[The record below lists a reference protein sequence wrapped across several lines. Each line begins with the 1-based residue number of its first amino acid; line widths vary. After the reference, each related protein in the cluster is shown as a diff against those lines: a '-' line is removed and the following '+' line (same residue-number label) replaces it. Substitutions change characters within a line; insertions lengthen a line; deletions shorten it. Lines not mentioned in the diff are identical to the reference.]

1 MEMLKKLKKRIVPLV
16 LAVVIFATSVVS
28 GPASLTAQAAS
39 VAVSPETSVEF
50 VMMLYNIFE
59 TISIAS
65 GMKEGLDD
73 YSKGMSIFEAFI
85 QFIDGLT
92 YDPFKEFTIYGPDGT
107 TMTREEFDAIWES
120 AVGAGK
126 LKVKPNEGEFA
137 KYRVLTGGLTP
148 TPSPDPSASPTPT
161 AIPGPGHGTDLNPNI
176 PKRGIGAFAMGTDMQ
191 FQKAAADFLNRVQNN
206 EVPDVDPAKY
216 YDGLLSSD
224 FNYYCNV
231 ISDNTGSWPSRVA
244 NYYTYTG
251 STKELCYVYDLS
263 DTRTMVSGCTGLSCD
278 QVKVYL
284 LYVTSDDSV
293 DNKEEYFY
301 IDGHFDQYDGS
312 KLYRVNKVNHQP
324 TSCYS
329 VFYPGLT
336 GAYINVDSLDTDMK
350 IFNSL
355 ESFRSYCKSGD
366 VTGQLN
372 SVPYDYHSMTAAA
385 PDTLESL
392 SGTKLDPAKVPAM
405 NNAMKEA
412 ANGVE
417 ATGTDKEANNAEMIA
432 AVKAAVAEALPEVQ
446 PEPDPQPSTAPD
458 PSPTA
463 APDPDAGTGTYSGIL
478 GLILSA
484 IQAIASQIW
493 DYFSHPFG
501 SIIEGITNIVEL
513 LPKVNEL
520 VQTLPASIFG
530 FFQVPLDLITSGIT
544 NLYNGVL
551 RIIELLP
558 EQVQLV
564 LGNIVSLPSAML
576 QAFAD
581 PLGAIQSLL
590 GALPSW
596 ANLQGYLDKILDA
609 LVDPSSLLEPSNPGG
624 EDPGGD
630 GSGGGSK
637 FNLLS
642 LLNGLIYLILI
653 LILLLKIFIHCL
665 QFIIN
670 IFKIEASPGF
680 LPDEMVMGLNFLK
693 QIEITGIGLSIYDFM
708 MGLVYILMV
717 FGVVKLLRGYA
728 YKIHIPSGG
737 GK

>member
-1 MEMLKKLKKRIVPLV
+1 MEILKKLKKRICPFV
-16 LAVVIFATSVVS
+16 LAVVIFVTSVVS
-28 GPASLTAQAAS
+28 GPMSLTARAAS
-39 VAVSPETSVEF
+39 VTVDAELSTELA
-50 VMMLYNIFE
+50 MLLYNIME
-59 TISIAS
+59 TVAISS
-65 GMKEGLDD
+65 GIKDGLDD
-73 YSKGMSIFEAFI
+73 YESGSTLYDAFI
-85 QFIDGLT
+85 SFLDSAATPSYLRDTYITLADGSSM
-92 YDPFKEFTIYGPDGT
+92 TIQ
-107 TMTREEFDAIWES
+107 DAIETAS
-120 AVGAGK
+120 ATVGSNALK
-126 LKVKPNEGEFA
+126 LPEEEVFT
-137 KYRVLTGGLTP
+137 KYRTISGGKNPENSP
-148 TPSPDPSASPTPT
+148 TPSPTPSGDDYVVLDKFHEIAFILVSAPMLAMFTKFFEVVLQ
-161 AIPGPGHGTDLNPNI
+161 GNI
-176 PKRGIGAFAMGTDMQ
+176 EG
-191 FQKAAADFLNRVQNN
+191 
-206 EVPDVDPAKY
+206 VDPAKY

-231 ISDNTGSWPSRVA
+231 ISDKTGSWPSRFA

-263 DTRTMVSGCTGLSCD
+263 DTRTIVSGCTGLSCD

-293 DNKEEYFY
+293 DNKREYFY

-312 KLYRVNKVNHQP
+312 NLYRVNKVNHQS

-336 GAYINVDSLDTDMK
+336 GDYINVDSLDTDMK

-385 PDTLESL
+385 PDTLENL

-432 AVKAAVAEALPEVQ
+432 AVKAAVAEALAEAQPDPA
-446 PEPDPQPSTAPD
+446 PEPTAAPDPEPSTAPD
-458 PSPTA
+458 P
-463 APDPDAGTGTYSGIL
+463 GTDTNYSGIL

-484 IQAIASQIW
+484 INAIASGIW
-493 DYFSHPFG
+493 DFFSHP
-501 SIIEGITNIVEL
+501 IENITNGITGILEMF
-513 LPKVNEL
+513 PQVNAL
-520 VQTLPASIFG
+520 IQALPAAVYG
-530 FFQVPLDLITSGIT
+530 FFQDPLGAISTGIS

-551 RIIELLP
+551 RIIEIFP

-564 LGNIVSLPSAML
+564 LGNIASLPSAML
-576 QAFAD
+576 QVFAD

-596 ANLQGYLDKILDA
+596 ANLQAYLDKILQA
-609 LVDPSSLLEPSNPGG
+609 LLDPVSVVLPSDPGG
-624 EDPGGD
+624 TDPGGD
-630 GSGGGSK
+630 GSDGGGSK
-637 FNLLS
+637 FNLSS
-642 LLNGLIYLILI
+642 LFNGLIYLILI

-670 IFKIEASPGF
+670 IFKIEPTQGF
-680 LPDEMVMGLNFLK
+680 LPDDMVTGLNFLK
-693 QIEITGIGLSIYDFM
+693 QLQIEGIGLSVYDFM
-708 MGLVYILMV
+708 MGLVYILMF
-717 FGVVKLLRGYA
+717 FGVVKLLRGYV
-728 YKIHIPSGG
+728 YKIRIPSGG
-737 GK
+737 K

>member
-39 VAVSPETSVEF
+39 VAVSQEMSIEF

-65 GMKEGLDD
+65 GIKDGLDD
-73 YSKGMSIFEAFI
+73 YESGMSLFEAFI
-85 QFIDGLT
+85 SFLDSIKF
-92 YDPFKEFTIYGPDGT
+92 DPIKEFSVYGPDGNLLT
-107 TMTREEFDAIWES
+107 DEYMDALLAS

-126 LKVKPNEGEFA
+126 LKVRPNEGEFA

-148 TPSPDPSASPTPT
+148 TPSPDPSASPSPSP
-161 AIPGPGHGTDLNPNI
+161 IPGPGHGTDLNPNI

-191 FQKAAADFLNRVQNN
+191 FQRAAADFLNRVQNN

-216 YDGLLSSD
+216 YDQGELFTGYPTESNAGKVNIHVSYHYNGSANLSEE
-224 FNYYCNV
+224 NYSYNTV
-231 ISDNTGSWPSRVA
+231 DEKYYYFLATYGTTTSGSYIVKPGIYDISSGSVRFP
-244 NYYTYTG
+244 
-251 STKELCYVYDLS
+251 CYWY
-263 DTRTMVSGCTGLSCD
+263 M
-278 QVKVYL
+278 K
-284 LYVTSDDSV
+284 DDSGNDFSFNWITYPV
-293 DNKEEYFY
+293 PDTGYRYTNYLITSTIPVFKEF
-301 IDGHFDQYDGS
+301 
-312 KLYRVNKVNHQP
+312 V
-324 TSCYS
+324 
-329 VFYPGLT
+329 
-336 GAYINVDSLDTDMK
+336 
-350 IFNSL
+350 
-355 ESFRSYCKSGD
+355 SYCKGD
-366 VTGQLN
+366 SSQLLYAPDN
-372 SVPYDYHSMTAAA
+372 LPYDYHSMAAAA
-385 PDTLESL
+385 PDTLENL
-392 SGTKLDPAKVPAM
+392 SGTKLDPAKVPVM

-432 AVKAAVAEALPEVQ
+432 AVKAAVAEALAEAQPDPA
-446 PEPDPQPSTAPD
+446 PEPTAAPDPEPSTAPD
-458 PSPTA
+458 P
-463 APDPDAGTGTYSGIL
+463 GTDTNYSGIL

-484 IQAIASQIW
+484 IKAIASGIW
-493 DYFSHPFG
+493 DFFCDPMG
-501 SIIEGITNIVEL
+501 AITTGL
-513 LPKVNEL
+513 
-520 VQTLPASIFG
+520 
-530 FFQVPLDLITSGIT
+530 T

-551 RIIELLP
+551 RIIEIFP

-564 LGNIVSLPSAML
+564 LGNIASLPSAML
-576 QAFAD
+576 QVFAD

-609 LVDPSSLLEPSNPGG
+609 LVNPGSLLEPSDPGG

-630 GSGGGSK
+630 DSGGGSK

>member
-107 TMTREEFDAIWES
+107 AMTREEFDAIWES

-148 TPSPDPSASPTPT
+148 TPSPDPSASPSPSP
-161 AIPGPGHGTDLNPNI
+161 IPGPGHGTDLNPNI
-176 PKRGIGAFAMGTDMQ
+176 PKRAIRSFAMGTDMQ
-191 FQKAAADFLNRVQNN
+191 FQRTVADFLEYVQNN
-206 EVPDVDPAKY
+206 AVPEVDPAEYYSNNAESLPGNYFDDSYLETGDYRVSFIDSENNLEYEYVYSGTLLNLGLVYDCLFVGNDRYKFYKY
-216 YDGLLSSD
+216 KPGSVTPISVSAQQTVSGKTNTFITTTCLLSGPVISHVFCNLPIFASEQAMLNFYENHDYSGLL
-224 FNYYCNV
+224 NAC
-231 ISDNTGSWPSRVA
+231 
-244 NYYTYTG
+244 
-251 STKELCYVYDLS
+251 
-263 DTRTMVSGCTGLSCD
+263 
-278 QVKVYL
+278 
-284 LYVTSDDSV
+284 
-293 DNKEEYFY
+293 
-301 IDGHFDQYDGS
+301 
-312 KLYRVNKVNHQP
+312 
-324 TSCYS
+324 
-329 VFYPGLT
+329 
-336 GAYINVDSLDTDMK
+336 
-350 IFNSL
+350 
-355 ESFRSYCKSGD
+355 
-366 VTGQLN
+366 
-372 SVPYDYHSMTAAA
+372 PYDYHSMTAAA
-385 PDTLESL
+385 PDTLENL

-432 AVKAAVAEALPEVQ
+432 AVKAAVAEALAEAQPDPA
-446 PEPDPQPSTAPD
+446 PEPTAAPDPEPSTAPD
-458 PSPTA
+458 P
-463 APDPDAGTGTYSGIL
+463 GTDTNYSGIL

-484 IQAIASQIW
+484 INAIASGIW
-493 DYFSHPFG
+493 DFFSYP
-501 SIIEGITNIVEL
+501 IQNITNGITGILEMF
-513 LPKVNEL
+513 PQVNAL
-520 VQTLPASIFG
+520 IQALPAAVYG
-530 FFQVPLDLITSGIT
+530 FFQDPLGAISTGIS

-551 RIIELLP
+551 RIIEIFP

-564 LGNIVSLPSAML
+564 LGNIASLPSAML
-576 QAFAD
+576 QVFAD

-596 ANLQGYLDKILDA
+596 TNLQAYLDKILQA
-609 LVDPSSLLEPSNPGG
+609 LLDPVSALQPSGPGG
-624 EDPGGD
+624 SDPGGD
-630 GSGGGSK
+630 SDSGK
-637 FNLLS
+637 HTPDLLS
-642 LLNGLIYLILI
+642 LLNGLILLIM
-653 LILLLKIFIHCL
+653 ILLMLLRIFLHCL
-665 QFIIN
+665 QFIVG

-680 LPDEMVMGLNFLK
+680 LPDDMVLGLNYLK
-693 QIEITGIGLSIYDFM
+693 TLEITGIGMSVYDFM
-708 MGLVYILMV
+708 MGLIYIFMV
-717 FGVVKLLRGYA
+717 FGVIKLLRGFA
-728 YKIHIPSGG
+728 FHIHIPKGG
-737 GK
+737 SR

>member
-28 GPASLTAQAAS
+28 GPASLTAQASS
-39 VAVSPETSVEF
+39 VAVSTETSVEF

-107 TMTREEFDAIWES
+107 AMTREEFDAIWES

-148 TPSPDPSASPTPT
+148 TPSPDPSASPSPSP
-161 AIPGPGHGTDLNPNI
+161 IPGPGHGTDLNPNI
-176 PKRGIGAFAMGTDMQ
+176 PKRAIGAFAMGTDMQ

-206 EVPDVDPAKY
+206 EVPEVEPAEYYGTAGLFIDYEKNSVGNIIVKGSLIGFNSSNYYAKQEYIVDYVRSDYIACVDTDRYFAFISGTNPDDYCSVPFKINY
-216 YDGLLSSD
+216 YRGSTIDSSYSQSIKSQTKNGYIYEYFLNIPIFDSDENARNYLLNGNTFGLL
-224 FNYYCNV
+224 N
-231 ISDNTGSWPSRVA
+231 G
-244 NYYTYTG
+244 
-251 STKELCYVYDLS
+251 
-263 DTRTMVSGCTGLSCD
+263 
-278 QVKVYL
+278 
-284 LYVTSDDSV
+284 
-293 DNKEEYFY
+293 
-301 IDGHFDQYDGS
+301 
-312 KLYRVNKVNHQP
+312 
-324 TSCYS
+324 
-329 VFYPGLT
+329 
-336 GAYINVDSLDTDMK
+336 
-350 IFNSL
+350 
-355 ESFRSYCKSGD
+355 
-366 VTGQLN
+366 
-372 SVPYDYHSMTAAA
+372 VPYDYHSMTAAA
-385 PDTLESL
+385 PDTLENL

-432 AVKAAVAEALPEVQ
+432 AVKAAVAEALAEAQPDPA
-446 PEPDPQPSTAPD
+446 PEPTAAPDPEPSTAPD
-458 PSPTA
+458 P
-463 APDPDAGTGTYSGIL
+463 GTDTNYSGIL

-484 IQAIASQIW
+484 INAIASGIW
-493 DYFSHPFG
+493 DFFSHP
-501 SIIEGITNIVEL
+501 IENITNGITGILEMF
-513 LPKVNEL
+513 PQVNAL
-520 VQTLPASIFG
+520 IQALPAAVYG
-530 FFQVPLDLITSGIT
+530 FFQDPLGAISTGIG

-551 RIIELLP
+551 RIIEIFP

-564 LGNIVSLPSAML
+564 LGNIASLPSAML
-576 QAFAD
+576 QVFAD

-596 ANLQGYLDKILDA
+596 ANLQTYLDKILQA
-609 LVDPSSLLEPSNPGG
+609 LLDPVSVLQPSDPGG
-624 EDPGGD
+624 TDPGGD
-630 GSGGGSK
+630 GSGDGSK
-637 FNLLS
+637 FNLSS
-642 LLNGLIYLILI
+642 LFNGLIYLILI

-670 IFKIEASPGF
+670 IFKIEPTQGF
-680 LPDEMVMGLNFLK
+680 LPDDMVTGMNFLK
-693 QIEITGIGLSIYDFM
+693 QLQIEGIGLSVYDFM
-708 MGLVYILMV
+708 MGLVYILMF
-717 FGVVKLLRGYA
+717 FGVVKLLRGYV

-737 GK
+737 K

>member
-28 GPASLTAQAAS
+28 GPVSMTAQAAS
-39 VAVSPETSVEF
+39 VAVSTETSVEF

-107 TMTREEFDAIWES
+107 AMTREEFDAIWES

-126 LKVKPNEGEFA
+126 LKVRPNEGEFA

-148 TPSPDPSASPTPT
+148 TPSPDPSASPSPSP
-161 AIPGPGHGTDLNPNI
+161 IPGPGHGTDLNPNI
-176 PKRGIGAFAMGTDMQ
+176 PKRAIRSFAMGTDMQ
-191 FQKAAADFLNRVQNN
+191 FQRTVSDFLTRVQNH
-206 EVPDVDPAKY
+206 EVPEVDPAKY
-216 YDGLLSSD
+216 YGTAGLFDGELDVDSSGQYILNISSHRIYKSEYKETVDEFNSIVCSWKFPVAAFLSPKYYVFLQIDTSSSVISQPWLIYSYERVYPDRADGTVYKGTSNLHSLSRDGIISFSCNVPIFETEAQCRSFLSDGLLD
-224 FNYYCNV
+224 
-231 ISDNTGSWPSRVA
+231 
-244 NYYTYTG
+244 
-251 STKELCYVYDLS
+251 
-263 DTRTMVSGCTGLSCD
+263 GL
-278 QVKVYL
+278 L
-284 LYVTSDDSV
+284 
-293 DNKEEYFY
+293 
-301 IDGHFDQYDGS
+301 
-312 KLYRVNKVNHQP
+312 
-324 TSCYS
+324 
-329 VFYPGLT
+329 
-336 GAYINVDSLDTDMK
+336 
-350 IFNSL
+350 NSL
-355 ESFRSYCKSGD
+355 
-366 VTGQLN
+366 
-372 SVPYDYHSMTAAA
+372 PYDYHSMTAAA
-385 PDTLESL
+385 PDTLENL

-493 DYFSHPFG
+493 NYFSHPFG

-520 VQTLPASIFG
+520 VQALPASIFG
-530 FFQVPLDLITSGIT
+530 LFQVPLDLITSGIT

-596 ANLQGYLDKILDA
+596 TNLQGYLDKILNA
-609 LVDPSSLLEPSNPGG
+609 LLDPGSVLQPSGPGS

-630 GSGGGSK
+630 GSSGGSG

-680 LPDEMVMGLNFLK
+680 LPDEMVMGLDFLK

>member
-1 MEMLKKLKKRIVPLV
+1 MEILKKLKKRICPFV
-16 LAVVIFATSVVS
+16 LAVVIFVTSVVS
-28 GPASLTAQAAS
+28 APMSLTARAAS
-39 VAVSPETSVEF
+39 VTVDAEF
-50 VMMLYNIFE
+50 STELAMLLYNIME
-59 TISIAS
+59 TVAISS
-65 GMKEGLDD
+65 GIKDGLDD
-73 YSKGMSIFEAFI
+73 YESGSTLYDAFI
-85 QFIDGLT
+85 SYLDSAAIPPYLRDTYITLADGSSM
-92 YDPFKEFTIYGPDGT
+92 TIQ
-107 TMTREEFDAIWES
+107 DAIE
-120 AVGAGK
+120 AANATVGSNALK
-126 LKVKPNEGEFA
+126 LPEEEVFA
-137 KYRVLTGGLTP
+137 KYRTISGGKNP
-148 TPSPDPSASPTPT
+148 ENSPEPSPSPTPFGDDDYV
-161 AIPGPGHGTDLNPNI
+161 ILDKFHEI
-176 PKRGIGAFAMGTDMQ
+176 AFILVSAPMLAMCTKFFELVLQGSI
-191 FQKAAADFLNRVQNN
+191 
-206 EVPDVDPAKY
+206 ESVDPADY
-216 YDGLLSSD
+216 YSVGFTGELDQDAEGNYIISGKITSFYDEDYLSYYIFDTKSTVPVLAVYGSSVSDKTWGTLTFYGFQFNGSLSASSRISCIHEFYKFGVLSNSSKLNNRSYSSGTTKKDLLFNLNIPVFGSSESANSFCKAGDLSGLL
-224 FNYYCNV
+224 N
-231 ISDNTGSWPSRVA
+231 G
-244 NYYTYTG
+244 
-251 STKELCYVYDLS
+251 
-263 DTRTMVSGCTGLSCD
+263 
-278 QVKVYL
+278 
-284 LYVTSDDSV
+284 
-293 DNKEEYFY
+293 
-301 IDGHFDQYDGS
+301 
-312 KLYRVNKVNHQP
+312 
-324 TSCYS
+324 
-329 VFYPGLT
+329 
-336 GAYINVDSLDTDMK
+336 
-350 IFNSL
+350 
-355 ESFRSYCKSGD
+355 
-366 VTGQLN
+366 
-372 SVPYDYHSMTAAA
+372 VPYDYHSMTAAA
-385 PDTLESL
+385 PDTLENL

-432 AVKAAVAEALPEVQ
+432 AVKAAVAEALAEAQPDPA
-446 PEPDPQPSTAPD
+446 PEPTAAPDPEPSTAPD
-458 PSPTA
+458 P
-463 APDPDAGTGTYSGIL
+463 GTDTNYSGIL

-484 IQAIASQIW
+484 INAIASGIW
-493 DYFSHPFG
+493 DFFSHP
-501 SIIEGITNIVEL
+501 IENITNGITGILEMF
-513 LPKVNEL
+513 PQVNAL
-520 VQTLPASIFG
+520 IQALPAAVYG
-530 FFQVPLDLITSGIT
+530 FFQDPLGAISTGIS

-609 LVDPSSLLEPSNPGG
+609 LVDPGSLLEPSNPGG

-642 LLNGLIYLILI
+642 LLNGLIYLIMI

>member
-28 GPASLTAQAAS
+28 GPASMTAQASS
-39 VAVSPETSVEF
+39 VAVSPEMSVEF

-107 TMTREEFDAIWES
+107 VMTREEFDAIWES

-148 TPSPDPSASPTPT
+148 TPSPDPSASPSPSP
-161 AIPGPGHGTDLNPNI
+161 IPGPGHGTDLNPNI
-176 PKRGIGAFAMGTDMQ
+176 PKRAIGAFAMGTDMQ
-191 FQKAAADFLNRVQNN
+191 FQKAAADFLNRVQNH
-206 EVPDVDPAKY
+206 EVPEVDPAKY
-216 YDGLLSSD
+216 YGTAGLFDGELDVDSSGQYILNISSHRIYKSEYKETVDEFNSIVCSWKFPVAAFLSPKYYVFLQIDTSSSVISQPWLIYSYERVYPDRADGTVYKGTSNLHSLSRDGIISFSCNVPIFETEAQCRSFLSDGLLD
-224 FNYYCNV
+224 
-231 ISDNTGSWPSRVA
+231 
-244 NYYTYTG
+244 
-251 STKELCYVYDLS
+251 
-263 DTRTMVSGCTGLSCD
+263 GL
-278 QVKVYL
+278 
-284 LYVTSDDSV
+284 
-293 DNKEEYFY
+293 
-301 IDGHFDQYDGS
+301 
-312 KLYRVNKVNHQP
+312 
-324 TSCYS
+324 
-329 VFYPGLT
+329 
-336 GAYINVDSLDTDMK
+336 
-350 IFNSL
+350 
-355 ESFRSYCKSGD
+355 
-366 VTGQLN
+366 LN
-372 SVPYDYHSMTAAA
+372 GVPYDYHSMTATA
-385 PDTLESL
+385 PDTLENL

-432 AVKAAVAEALPEVQ
+432 AVKAAVAEALAEAQPDPA
-446 PEPDPQPSTAPD
+446 PEPTAAPDPEPSTAPD
-458 PSPTA
+458 P
-463 APDPDAGTGTYSGIL
+463 GTDTNYSGIL

-484 IQAIASQIW
+484 INAIASGIW
-493 DYFSHPFG
+493 DFFSHP
-501 SIIEGITNIVEL
+501 IQNITNGITGILEMF
-513 LPKVNEL
+513 PQVNTL
-520 VQTLPASIFG
+520 IQALPAAVYG
-530 FFQVPLDLITSGIT
+530 FFQDPLGAIGTGIG

-551 RIIELLP
+551 RIIEIFP

-564 LGNIVSLPSAML
+564 LGNIASLPSAML
-576 QAFAD
+576 QVFAD

-596 ANLQGYLDKILDA
+596 ANLQAYLDKILQA
-609 LVDPSSLLEPSNPGG
+609 LLDPVSVLQPSDPGG
-624 EDPGGD
+624 TDPGGD
-630 GSGGGSK
+630 GSGDGSK
-637 FNLLS
+637 FNLSS
-642 LLNGLIYLILI
+642 LFNGLIYLILI

-670 IFKIEASPGF
+670 IFKIEPTQGF
-680 LPDEMVMGLNFLK
+680 LPDDMVTGMNFLK
-693 QIEITGIGLSIYDFM
+693 QLQIEGIGLSVYDFM
-708 MGLVYILMV
+708 MGLVYILMF
-717 FGVVKLLRGYA
+717 FGVVKLLRGYV

-737 GK
+737 K

>member
-1 MEMLKKLKKRIVPLV
+1 MEMLKKFKKRIVPLV

-28 GPASLTAQAAS
+28 GPASMTAQAAS
-39 VAVSPETSVEF
+39 VAVGEEFSVELA
-50 VMMLYNIFE
+50 MLLYNIME
-59 TISIAS
+59 TVAISS
-65 GMKEGLDD
+65 GIKDGLDD
-73 YSKGMSIFEAFI
+73 YESGATLYDAFTSFMDSIAPP
-85 QFIDGLT
+85 GASSSWLT
-92 YDPFKEFTIYGPDGT
+92 DTYVTLEDGT
-107 TMTREEFDAIWES
+107 SITMQDALNAAGATDGSNALKLPKEEVFT
-120 AVGAGK
+120 
-126 LKVKPNEGEFA
+126 
-137 KYRVLTGGLTP
+137 KYRTISGGKNPENSP
-148 TPSPDPSASPTPT
+148 TPSPTPSGDDYVVLDKFHEIAFILVSAPMLAMFTKFFEVVLQ
-161 AIPGPGHGTDLNPNI
+161 GNI
-176 PKRGIGAFAMGTDMQ
+176 EG
-191 FQKAAADFLNRVQNN
+191 V
-206 EVPDVDPAKY
+206 EPANY

-244 NYYTYTG
+244 NYYKYTG

-278 QVKVYL
+278 QVKAYL

-312 KLYRVNKVNHQP
+312 KLYRVNKVNHQS

-385 PDTLESL
+385 PDTLENL

-432 AVKAAVAEALPEVQ
+432 AVKAAVAEALAEAQPDPA
-446 PEPDPQPSTAPD
+446 PEPSAAPDPEPSTAPD
-458 PSPTA
+458 P
-463 APDPDAGTGTYSGIL
+463 GTDTNYSGIL

-484 IQAIASQIW
+484 IKAIASGIW
-493 DYFSHPFG
+493 DFFCDPMG
-501 SIIEGITNIVEL
+501 AITTGL
-513 LPKVNEL
+513 
-520 VQTLPASIFG
+520 
-530 FFQVPLDLITSGIT
+530 T

-551 RIIELLP
+551 RIIEIFP

-564 LGNIVSLPSAML
+564 LGNIASLPSAML
-576 QAFAD
+576 QVFAD

-596 ANLQGYLDKILDA
+596 ANLQAYLDKILQA
-609 LVDPSSLLEPSNPGG
+609 LLDPVSALQPSDPGST
-624 EDPGGD
+624 DPGGGD
-630 GSGGGSK
+630 DSGK
-637 FNLLS
+637 HTPDLLS
-642 LLNGLIYLILI
+642 LLNGLILLIM
-653 LILLLKIFIHCL
+653 ILLMLLRIFLHCL
-665 QFIIN
+665 QFIVG

-680 LPDEMVMGLNFLK
+680 LPDDMVLGLNYLK
-693 QIEITGIGLSIYDFM
+693 TLEITGIGMSVYDFM
-708 MGLVYILMV
+708 MGLIYIFMV
-717 FGVVKLLRGYA
+717 FGVIKLLRGFA
-728 YKIHIPSGG
+728 FHIHIPKGG
-737 GK
+737 SR